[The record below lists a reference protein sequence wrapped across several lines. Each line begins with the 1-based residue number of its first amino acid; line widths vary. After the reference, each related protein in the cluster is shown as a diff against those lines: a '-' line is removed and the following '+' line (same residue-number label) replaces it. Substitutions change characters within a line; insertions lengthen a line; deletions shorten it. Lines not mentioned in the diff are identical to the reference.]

1 MSVPSTDERPNPWMA
16 TALAILPVAA
26 AALIGNRATLPN
38 LAPWYESLAK
48 PWFNP
53 PNGVF
58 APVWTALYVL
68 MIVAF
73 RRILMRP
80 AGEPGRRAA
89 ITAFLVQI
97 ALNAG
102 WSVAFFGF
110 RSPLAGVIVIG
121 WLLVAVAVTIRT
133 FASLDRVAALLL
145 VPYFAWITF
154 ATVLTVDVWTLNR

>member
-1 MSVPSTDERPNPWMA
+1 MSLDRDTRVPNRWVA

-38 LAPWYESLAK
+38 LVPWYEGLAK

-53 PNGVF
+53 PNGLF
-58 APVWTALYVL
+58 GPVWTLLYIA

-73 RRILMRP
+73 GRILSRAP
-80 AGEPGRRAA
+80 DEPGRRTA
-89 ITAFLVQI
+89 IVAFLVQI

-110 RSPLAGVIVIG
+110 HSPLAGVIVIG

-133 FASLDRVAALLL
+133 FARLDRVAALLL
-145 VPYFAWITF
+145 APYFAWITF
-154 ATVLTVDVWTLNR
+154 AAVLTVDVWSLNR

>member
-1 MSVPSTDERPNPWMA
+1 MTIDPTERRASPWIA
-16 TALAILPVAA
+16 TALAVLPVAA
-26 AALIGNRATLPN
+26 AALIGNRATLAN
-38 LAPWYESLAK
+38 LSPWYEGLAK

-80 AGEPGRRAA
+80 AGEPGRAAA
-89 ITAFLVQI
+89 IIAFLVQI
-97 ALNAG
+97 ALNAA

-110 RSPLAGVIVIG
+110 HSPLAGVIVIG
-121 WLLVAVAVTIRT
+121 WLLVAVAVTIRM
-133 FASLDRVAALLL
+133 FASLDRIAALLL
-145 VPYFAWITF
+145 VPYFAWIGF
-154 ATVLTVDVWTLNR
+154 ATVLTIDVWTLNR